1 MKLFFA
7 FLTFLVVS
15 GATLLPEKPASY
27 WKKAEKNLERIYKSP
42 DITRKSVELNE
53 KELSGINSQFVN
65 NGIYHLLNGKEF
77 VGFMVLTSSMGRFEP
92 FDYMVVYNTDMSV
105 KEIDVLNYTSPH
117 GGEVASQKWLKQFVG
132 YNGKHLKYGSDI
144 DAITGATYS
153 ASSLVKDI
161 GTITNYMKKIKH

>member
-1 MKLFFA
+1 MKIFFA
-7 FLTFLVVS
+7 FLAFIVVT

-27 WKKAEKNLERIYKSP
+27 WKKTDTNLERIYKSP
-42 DITRKSVELNE
+42 VITRKSVELSE
-53 KELSGINSQFVN
+53 KELSDINGQFVN
-65 NGIYHLLNGKEF
+65 NGIYQLLSGNEF
-77 VGFMVLTSSMGRFEP
+77 VGFLVLTSSMGRFEP
-92 FDYMVVYNTDMSV
+92 FDYMVVYNSDRSV

-132 YNGKHLKYGSDI
+132 YDGKHLKYGSDI

-161 GTITNYMKKIKH
+161 ESITIYMKKIKH